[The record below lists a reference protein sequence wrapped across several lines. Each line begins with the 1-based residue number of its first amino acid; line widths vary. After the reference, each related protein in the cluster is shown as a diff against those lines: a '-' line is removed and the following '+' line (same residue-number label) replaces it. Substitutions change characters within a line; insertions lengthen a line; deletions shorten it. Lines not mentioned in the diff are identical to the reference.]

1 MLECN
6 IMSKGKLLIKV
17 FVCFLAY
24 TSILF
29 FIIKGSQERSSKQNR
44 NLEAGVEAEAIV
56 SFCFQ
61 NQFTIGGFVPN
72 EDLGAS
78 PHPCPHLCYP
88 LVKTC

>member
-88 LVKTC
+88 LVKAC